1 MMIVGALIGG
11 GLAAAAADEQQ
22 ANAWLMPV
30 ILPFHAQIGGGVE
43 HEPTVSDDPGSYSR
57 TTTRASLRVQ
67 PWHTATDEVTLSGA
81 WVQTLL
87 RSDRTFDDGSP
98 LPERLRELRLGAV
111 YRHVTAEGRIAGI
124 AVGTATTDYEPF
136 TSGEGTAFSATAFLR
151 LPLERDAWV
160 FSLTY
165 SESSSVL
172 GGIPLPGV
180 LYQWRP
186 TPTLTGLLGVPVTA
200 LFWRP
205 SPRTQLDAFVSVL
218 GNSRIG
224 IGHAPFTDL
233 PWLRASA
240 AFSYGG
246 ETFGWPEALDED
258 DRVIFRA
265 ARLMA
270 GLEAHAGHMGSIGL
284 HGGWQFARAV
294 IIGESLYDRS
304 TSLGLEPG
312 PMVAANAS
320 LRF

>member
-1 MMIVGALIGG
+1 MVPALIGG
-11 GLAAAAADEQQ
+11 GLVTAGADEHQ

-30 ILPFHAQIGGGVE
+30 IFPFHAQISGGVD
-43 HEPTVSDDPGSYSR
+43 HEPTVSDDPGSYAR
-57 TTTRASLRVQ
+57 TTTRTSVRVQ
-67 PWHTATDEVTLSGA
+67 PWHTTTDEVTLSGA
-81 WVQTLL
+81 WVQTHLS
-87 RSDRTFDDGSP
+87 SDRTFDDGRA
-98 LPERLRELRLGAV
+98 LPERLRELRVGAV
-111 YRHVTAEGRIAGI
+111 YRHVTADGHIAGV
-124 AVGTATTDYEPF
+124 AMGVATTDYEPF
-136 TSGEGTAFSATAFLR
+136 ASGEGTAFSATAFFR

-200 LFWRP
+200 LLWRP
-205 SPRTQLDAFVSVL
+205 SPRTQVDAFISVF
-218 GNSRIG
+218 GSSRLG

-233 PWLRASA
+233 PWLRATA

-246 ETFGWPEALDED
+246 ETFGWPETLDED

-270 GLEAHAGHMGSIGL
+270 GVEARAGRMGSVGVN
-284 HGGWQFARAV
+284 GGWQFARAV